1 MGNDYLEC
9 STIDCNEHRFQ
20 FNSLIQFKKEETIE
34 QLKNMN
40 IPENVIDERFGV
52 IDYTLKEQCKSEAWC
67 NAFIMLLMRYYK
79 NQPLSIPQI
88 NNNDDD
94 DNEQPLIC
102 RIFNKYDI
110 TNNEKDI
117 ILACDIES
125 IFGNEKKKLADELK
139 ALGVTRKNV
148 ILEVL

>member
-1 MGNDYLEC
+1 
-9 STIDCNEHRFQ
+9 
-20 FNSLIQFKKEETIE
+20 
-34 QLKNMN
+34 
-40 IPENVIDERFGV
+40 
-52 IDYTLKEQCKSEAWC
+52 
-67 NAFIMLLMRYYK
+67 MLLMRYYK

-88 NNNDDD
+88 NNNNDDD

-139 ALGVTRKNV
+139 ALGVTRKKCNIRGPLRDKLVYYGIKEKV
-148 ILEVL
+148 INLDDDDDNDE

>member
-9 STIDCNEHRFQ
+9 STADCNEHRFQ

-34 QLKNMN
+34 QLKNLN
-40 IPENVIDERFGV
+40 IPENIIDERFGV

-67 NAFIMLLMRYYK
+67 NAFIILLMRYYK
-79 NQPLSIPQI
+79 NQPLAIPQI
-88 NNNDDD
+88 NNDDD

-117 ILACDIES
+117 LY
-125 IFGNEKKKLADELK
+125 
-139 ALGVTRKNV
+139 
-148 ILEVL
+148 